1 MFLFILG
8 FPRIVEETNRLGAYV
23 VMPPFKSGGRQ
34 FSRQENEECYNV
46 ASLRIHV
53 ERSINRMKYF
63 KILKLLENSLFV
75 HIDKILLC
83 IAHIC
88 NHMPLLIREKN
99 EDPDETQ
106 LD

>member
-1 MFLFILG
+1 M
-8 FPRIVEETNRLGAYV
+8 EEVNRCGAYV
-23 VMPPFKSGGRQ
+23 VMPPFKSGAGQ
-34 FSRQENEECYNV
+34 FSRQENEECYSV

-63 KILKLLENSLFV
+63 RILKSLENTLFS

-99 EDPDETQ
+99 EETE